1 MTMKPTPGEIA
12 SEQLREG
19 QRWTDGLRGTLLDAA
34 HQGDYDT
41 IAYLHGAL
49 AGLVRRMQE
58 RERQKGGDA
67 PARSGR
73 G

>member
-1 MTMKPTPGEIA
+1 MTRKPTPGEIA

-19 QRWTDGLRGTLLDAA
+19 LRWADGLRGTLFDAA

-58 RERQKGGDA
+58 REQKRQRQA
-67 PARSGR
+67 E
-73 G
+73 